1 MCLGLGVFSSQIS
14 VFPSRGVS
22 FSQIVFFGSRGV
34 SGSQVLVFPVPGL
47 VFFLPVFCIVFW
59 FPLLVFSLPGV
70 LPPGLCVFSVPGL
83 AFSLPSSC
91 VGVFGSQVWVFSV
104 LDNVFPARLLCWC
117 ALSRVCLSAFV
128 RISGYHCPPL
138 DLKARTRVT
147 QLNRQRTLQNR
158 QSHSL

>member
-1 MCLGLGVFSSQIS
+1 MSSMGQPEEKVHLSSIASNDVRRRETGLGVFSSQIG

-22 FSQIVFFGSRGV
+22 FSQIGVFGSRGV

-47 VFFLPVFCIVFW
+47 V
-59 FPLLVFSLPGV
+59 
-70 LPPGLCVFSVPGL
+70 
-83 AFSLPSSC
+83 FSLPSSC

-128 RISGYHCPPL
+128 
-138 DLKARTRVT
+138 
-147 QLNRQRTLQNR
+147 
-158 QSHSL
+158 